1 MTEERHC
8 PFPNC
13 SCKVV
18 DQLPGRQ
25 LHGFCLYH
33 EGMVDDLCYIL
44 PHIRIEQPQQP
55 KIIKPQIILPGQ
67 QGWRG
72 N

>member
-1 MTEERHC
+1 MANC
-8 PFPNC
+8 PFPRC
-13 SCKVV
+13 THKVV

-25 LHGFCLYH
+25 LHGFCIYH
-33 EGMVDDLCYIL
+33 ENMVDDLCYIL
-44 PHIRIEQPQQP
+44 PHIQMQRPPQP
-55 KIIKPQIILPGQ
+55 KIIKPNIILPGQ